1 MMGLHPHKPIINQKS
16 HILKKHHSLV
26 YLKVLRTPTSAYNYL
41 PWSLFYN
48 QMLTVPCNLLN
59 TALKVQNGMG
69 DILLVLYC
77 LGRMPDWDWLGLSV
91 FSYFFLEDFFTFY
104 IYIYYSSGLIF
115 LMYVKDRN
123 FYLLFRYPVD
133 STRSN

>member
-48 QMLTVPCNLLN
+48 RMLTVPCNLLN
-59 TALKVQNGMG
+59 TALKVQNRMG

-91 FSYFFLEDFFTFY
+91 FSYFFLEDFFY
-104 IYIYYSSGLIF
+104 LLYL
-115 LMYVKDRN
+115 
-123 FYLLFRYPVD
+123 YLLFIWIDIFNVCQ
-133 STRSN
+133 RSKFLSALQISSWFNKI

>member
-91 FSYFFLEDFFTFY
+91 FSYFFLEDFFY
-104 IYIYYSSGLIF
+104 LLYL
-115 LMYVKDRN
+115 
-123 FYLLFRYPVD
+123 YLLFIWIDIFNVCQ
-133 STRSN
+133 RSKFLSALQISSWFNKI

>member
-48 QMLTVPCNLLN
+48 RMLTVPCNLLN

-91 FSYFFLEDFFTFY
+91 FSYFFLEDFFY
-104 IYIYYSSGLIF
+104 LLYL
-115 LMYVKDRN
+115 
-123 FYLLFRYPVD
+123 YLLFIWIDIFNVCQ
-133 STRSN
+133 RSKFLSALQISSWFNKI